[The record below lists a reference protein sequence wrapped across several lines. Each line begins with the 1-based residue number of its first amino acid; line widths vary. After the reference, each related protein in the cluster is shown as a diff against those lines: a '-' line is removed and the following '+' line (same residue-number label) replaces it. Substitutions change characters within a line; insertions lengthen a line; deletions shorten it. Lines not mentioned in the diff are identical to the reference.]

1 MMAAAELTSRRI
13 DSDYYV
19 EGMAAKYEKY
29 PLYDFG
35 DGDIIYERFEP
46 GCFSGT
52 DMSDVIMQY
61 DHSGKVFARMS
72 NGTLIVEPND
82 EGLFIAADLSKTEGA
97 KDLYGDIS
105 AGMITKMSWGFM
117 PGEYDFDEAE
127 SCIVHRKI
135 RKIFDVSAVSLP
147 ANNDTSIYTRGAN
160 GADGVIGKVAEEF
173 RTAQLMVRRRRL
185 ELLTQ
190 LI

>member
-1 MMAAAELTSRRI
+1 MMAAADLTSRRI

-135 RKIFDVSAVSLP
+135 KKIFYLCLLSKKSPLACELYQGRKIDLS
-147 ANNDTSIYTRGAN
+147 
-160 GADGVIGKVAEEF
+160 
-173 RTAQLMVRRRRL
+173 
-185 ELLTQ
+185 
-190 LI
+190 